1 MGQSAAHLTPWIL
14 TVTAGTFLYVA
25 LADMVRGQPGMGA
38 AGPGH
43 VPALLSPRSAPSSPR
58 CCGVLARAPGA
69 TSSCRTRGSCW
80 AAASCWASPWPKATS
95 VPGCSPDR
103 GGVWPRS
110 PPPRQLEKRGRA
122 GRTLKRTPRTGLSPL
137 HVRPTVPQ
145 PGSLQSRNAWKL
157 TWGVSRHG
165 AASPQPLG
173 PTGRR
178 WGGSALPHSPSWGLG
193 CPARGGPEVLGPR
206 LRWWGRGRARS
217 PTPSSLVQPVP
228 EEGRQERGNRSNSI
242 LINIIDSKPQYE

>member
-1 MGQSAAHLTPWIL
+1 MLLRAGMAPRTLLLLNLLSALLSCLGAAAGAAVGQSAAHLTPWIL

-43 VPALLSPRSAPSSPR
+43 VPAPLSPRSAPSSPR

-103 GGVWPRS
+103 GGFGP
-110 PPPRQLEKRGRA
+110 A
-122 GRTLKRTPRTGLSPL
+122 
-137 HVRPTVPQ
+137 RPHPANW
-145 PGSLQSRNAWKL
+145 RNAAEL
-157 TWGVSRHG
+157 
-165 AASPQPLG
+165 AG
-173 PTGRR
+173 P
-178 WGGSALPHSPSWGLG
+178 
-193 CPARGGPEVLGPR
+193 
-206 LRWWGRGRARS
+206 
-217 PTPSSLVQPVP
+217 
-228 EEGRQERGNRSNSI
+228 
-242 LINIIDSKPQYE
+242 